1 MVKRDVDSMRT
12 LIVDDEPGIRSV
24 AGKVL
29 NRAGSVCEMAA
40 TGEEALERLTRER
53 FDIVL
58 LDIRLPGM
66 DGLTLAR
73 HVQQRDPDISLVMIT
88 GTTNVE
94 SVIAA
99 MQAGAADYVTK
110 PFGADALLRAFGR
123 AADRRRIRLDAGRTA
138 GLQQAI
144 AERTLEVRLLLST
157 PTATAEGLAHSF
169 LTALRLRN
177 EAAARHAERVA
188 ALSRA
193 IGGVRGLRPTD
204 LNVVEWTAV
213 LHDVGKCTM
222 PDSLML
228 KLEPLSN
235 EELQVVRRYPE
246 IGYEVLRDVPVLA
259 GCAQSVL
266 AQLEHY
272 DGSGTPLGLRG
283 EQIPLAARIITVANA
298 YDVMTHPRGHEHEQS
313 SVEALQEIEAC
324 AATQFDPAV
333 VRDLLSYFGL
343 EPRLDEWSMDI
354 GVDPH
359 EQF

>member
-1 MVKRDVDSMRT
+1 
-12 LIVDDEPGIRSV
+12 
-24 AGKVL
+24 
-29 NRAGSVCEMAA
+29 
-40 TGEEALERLTRER
+40 
-53 FDIVL
+53 
-58 LDIRLPGM
+58 
-66 DGLTLAR
+66 
-73 HVQQRDPDISLVMIT
+73 
-88 GTTNVE
+88 
-94 SVIAA
+94 
-99 MQAGAADYVTK
+99 
-110 PFGADALLRAFGR
+110 
-123 AADRRRIRLDAGRTA
+123 
-138 GLQQAI
+138 
-144 AERTLEVRLLLST
+144 
-157 PTATAEGLAHSF
+157 
-169 LTALRLRN
+169 
-177 EAAARHAERVA
+177 
-188 ALSRA
+188 
-193 IGGVRGLRPTD
+193 
-204 LNVVEWTAV
+204 
-213 LHDVGKCTM
+213 M

-283 EQIPLAARIITVANA
+283 EQIPLAARIIAVANA

-359 EQF
+359 EQL